1 MWEKVESRSH
11 TPTKIFPFGG
21 AEADE
26 VMIYGVVK
34 YGLKAG
40 GESEVLFRFLSPC
53 FNHHNF
59 DSTAISLDLCLNNEK
74 LIIIRLTGLL
84 VQTLWKKTGSG
95 R

>member
-21 AEADE
+21 DDADE

-40 GESEVLFRFLSPC
+40 GESEVLFRFPTPC
-53 FNHHNF
+53 FNHQNLDF
-59 DSTAISLDLCLNNEK
+59 TTISLDLCLEMAK
-74 LIIIRLTGLL
+74 LIIIRWTGPLA
-84 VQTLWKKTGSG
+84 QTLWKKTGSG